1 MSEANQLFITSK
13 KKEPKEYGDGKW
25 GYFPFEPTFRAY
37 QELSPAAF
45 GLYML
50 LLKDNANHTRPLYKV
65 EFEELTG
72 KKKTVYYKAL
82 QDLKDKGYLVQNP
95 DGGARW
101 FFYPEGSDFSDT

>member
-82 QDLKDKGYLVQNP
+82 QDLKDKGYLVQEP

>member
-25 GYFPFEPTFRAY
+25 GYFPFVPTFRAY

-82 QDLKDKGYLVQNP
+82 QDLKDKGYLVQSP
-95 DGGARW
+95 EGGARW

>member
-13 KKEPKEYGDGKW
+13 KKETKEYGDGKW

-101 FFYPEGSDFSDT
+101 FFYPEGSGFSDT

>member
-1 MSEANQLFITSK
+1 
-13 KKEPKEYGDGKW
+13 
-25 GYFPFEPTFRAY
+25 
-37 QELSPAAF
+37 
-45 GLYML
+45 
-50 LLKDNANHTRPLYKV
+50 V

-82 QDLKDKGYLVQNP
+82 QDLKDKGYLVQNS

>member
-25 GYFPFEPTFRAY
+25 GYFPFEPTFKAY

-82 QDLKDKGYLVQNP
+82 QDLKDKGYLVRNS
-95 DGGARW
+95 DCGARW